1 MRLTR
6 LEIENFK
13 GIGERQVIEISPITL
28 LFGPN
33 SAGKSSIL
41 QAVRYFHQVLKGKL
55 SGWNDGADPQNES
68 GMESFASLV
77 HCHDLTKTIKIKA
90 SASLNENFHSE
101 NFPINYG
108 AIVESEPDKI
118 LPKTL
123 SSLLGDSKFS
133 ELAVSYLNGG
143 EEQCKVTDVAVSI
156 EVAWEENSG
165 LFVSTDYLKS
175 LEIYINNQNMMKIC
189 LQNPSAR
196 AAGHPISCEAKVEI
210 NRDHYLLKSFSD
222 TNKTDYE
229 LANKTESNVYELREK
244 EKNWNTE
251 EVYENESE
259 REEVGEGKAGS
270 EENAHL
276 SPFEKELLGLVYGS
290 VENASLSEIGDSI
303 VLDAAKFDLTQIED
317 YSIHRQNQSNG
328 DIVLPVDLVSQ
339 EMDFDRTK
347 KYVRGNGGRWL
358 RIDLLFSELIS
369 GPIQSAV
376 GATEVPHESAFSPSS
391 EVGPLRPIPP
401 RGKTGTQLD
410 KTHLENINKV
420 NYWLENDK
428 RFGLDYTIK
437 RFLLKIVP
445 EELLVDPDNGN
456 EIFSIESRYMM
467 DPEGYFPNISQE
479 YIVLVKIYDSKRKI
493 FHDLV
498 DVGVSM
504 SQLVPVLAAALC
516 NDDYGL
522 VTIEQPELHLHPAI
536 QVELGDLFIESMKEY
551 EAIGRTFF
559 IETHSEHLL
568 LRLLRRIQQTTDDE
582 LPPDAIGLQAEDL
595 SIIYVEP
602 FRTKKSIKTRIKRLR
617 VDNTGEFVDR
627 WPNGFFDER
636 YGELF

>member
-55 SGWNDGADPQNES
+55 SGRNDGADPQNES

-143 EEQCKVTDVAVSI
+143 EEHCKVTDVAVSI

-175 LEIYINNQNMMKIC
+175 LEFYINNQNMMKIC
-189 LQNPSAR
+189 LQKPSAR
-196 AAGHPISCEAKVEI
+196 IVGFPINHEARIEI
-210 NRDHYLLKSFSD
+210 NRQHYLLKNYSD
-222 TNKTDYE
+222 INKADYN

-251 EVYENESE
+251 EINENESE
-259 REEVGEGKAGS
+259 RKEVGDGKPDS
-270 EENAHL
+270 EENTHL
-276 SPFEKELLGLVYGS
+276 SSFERELLDLVHGS
-290 VENASLSEIGDSI
+290 VENINLAEIGDTI
-303 VLDAAKFDLTQIED
+303 VLDVAKFDLTHIKD
-317 YSIHRQNQSNG
+317 YSIYRTNQNNG
-328 DIVLPVDLVSQ
+328 DIVLPIDLISQ
-339 EMDFDRTK
+339 EKDIDRTG
-347 KYVRGNGGRWL
+347 KYVRDNEGRWL

-369 GPIQSAV
+369 GSIQSV
-376 GATEVPHESAFSPSS
+376 SGATRVSPESPFSPSS
-391 EVGPLRPIPP
+391 RVGPLRPIPS
-401 RGKTGTQLD
+401 RGKSGTQLD
-410 KTHLENINKV
+410 NTNTHLEDIHKIND
-420 NYWLENDK
+420 WLEN
-428 RFGLDYTIK
+428 RFCLDYTIE
-437 RFLLKIVP
+437 RFMLKIVP
-445 EELLVDPDNGN
+445 ENRLVDPNNADGN
-456 EIFSIESRYMM
+456 LGIESKFIMN
-467 DPEGYFPNISQE
+467 PEEFFPDIPGE
-479 YIVLVKIYDSKRKI
+479 YKVLVKLYDSKREI
-493 FHDLV
+493 FHDFI
-498 DVGVSM
+498 DVGVGI
-504 SQLVPVLAAALC
+504 SQLVPVLVAALC
-516 NDDYGL
+516 NDGFGL
-522 VTIEQPELHLHPAI
+522 VTLEQPELHLHPKV
-536 QVELGDLFIESMKEY
+536 QVELGDLFIETAKEWVDI
-551 EAIGRTFF
+551 ERVFL

-568 LRLLRRIQQTTDDE
+568 LRLLRRIQETTDSE
-582 LPPDAIGLQAEDL
+582 LSSDAVGIQAEDV
-595 SIIYVEP
+595 SVVYIEP
-602 FRTKKSIKTRIKRLR
+602 VHTELRKRTRIKRLR
-617 VDNTGEFVDR
+617 VDKTGEFEDR
-627 WPNGFFDER
+627 WPNGFFTER
-636 YGELF
+636 RKELF